1 MNAIQPDLTSVCQ
14 EKVHHARTELA
25 RLSRPPQ
32 SADQT
37 PEIDQKNSCLDGEN
51 DYLATIPPSIA
62 VSIFVLTLVVE
73 TVDLEL
79 MINLIC

>member
-1 MNAIQPDLTSVCQ
+1 MHAQNLPVYQGSHSQQIKHLKLTNI
-14 EKVHHARTELA
+14 
-25 RLSRPPQ
+25 
-32 SADQT
+32 
-37 PEIDQKNSCLDGEN
+37 IDVLMMKD

-79 MINLIC
+79 MI

>member
-1 MNAIQPDLTSVCQ
+1 MHTQNLPVYQGRHSQQIKHLKLT
-14 EKVHHARTELA
+14 KKILA
-25 RLSRPPQ
+25 LMV
-32 SADQT
+32 
-37 PEIDQKNSCLDGEN
+37 KH

-79 MINLIC
+79 MI

>member
-1 MNAIQPDLTSVCQ
+1 MHAQNLPVYQGRHSQQIKHLKLTNI
-14 EKVHHARTELA
+14 
-25 RLSRPPQ
+25 
-32 SADQT
+32 
-37 PEIDQKNSCLDGEN
+37 IDVLMMKD

-79 MINLIC
+79 MI